1 MDEEATSWIRRA
13 KFSQTVSY
21 RLNPSKLA
29 SLPFKVNQEK
39 TAGLKTRPQ
48 SQTSLSSSSSSSS
61 SNPKLVSSNSQK
73 AKEDPASLKGDVY
86 VVDSEIQRNPVTNK
100 QRSVSP
106 SPQMALP
113 DVFKEARSER
123 KRFSTPHPRRMES
136 EKGMKAKLSHK
147 NSFEKRSFNIR
158 SPSVPIRD
166 LGTLRIQERVKS
178 KKDTGWSK
186 LFDNGGRR
194 VSAAEASE
202 EYRVDMSKL
211 FFGLRFAHGL
221 YSRLYHGKYEDKAV
235 AVKLITVPDDDDN
248 GCLGAR
254 LEKQFT
260 KEVTLLSRLCHP
272 NVIKFVGAYKD
283 PPVYCVLTE
292 YLPEGSL
299 RSFLHKPENR
309 SLPLKKLI
317 KFALDIARGMEYIHS
332 RHIIHRDLKP
342 ENVLLDEDFQ
352 LKIADFGIACEE
364 EYCDMLADDPGT
376 YRWMAPEMIK
386 RKPHGRKADVYSFGL
401 VLWEMVAG
409 AIPYEDMNPIQ
420 AAFAVVHKNIRP
432 AIPGD
437 CPAAMKALIE
447 QCWSVGPD
455 KRPEFWQIV
464 KVLEQFQT
472 SLAREGSLNLS
483 SNKICKDPRKGL
495 KHWIKKLGP
504 VQGGGGG
511 ERGGGGSSSSGLGGS
526 ALPKPKFA

>member
-1 MDEEATSWIRRA
+1 MDEEATSWIRRT
-13 KFSQTVSY
+13 KFSHTVSY
-21 RLNPSKLA
+21 RLNSSKLA
-29 SLPFKVNQEK
+29 SFPLKVSEL
-39 TAGLKTRPQ
+39 TTRPQ
-48 SQTSLSSSSSSSS
+48 ASSSDQ
-61 SNPKLVSSNSQK
+61 KLVSSSSQ
-73 AKEDPASLKGDVY
+73 DPSTNVGVN
-86 VVDSEIQRNPVTNK
+86 VDSEVQTNPVTNK

-106 SPQMALP
+106 SPQMPLP
-113 DVFKEARSER
+113 DVFEEARFDR
-123 KRFSTPHPRRMES
+123 QRFSTPHPRRMDS
-136 EKGMKAKLSHK
+136 EKGMKVKL
-147 NSFEKRSFNIR
+147 NSFEKRRSFNLR

-166 LGTLRIQERVKS
+166 LGTLRIQERVKKS
-178 KKDTGWSK
+178 KKDAGWSK
-186 LFDNGGRR
+186 LFDNGGGCR

-202 EYRVDMSKL
+202 EYRIDMSKL

-235 AVKLITVPDDDDN
+235 AVKLITVPDDDEN

-260 KEVTLLSRLCHP
+260 KEVTLLSRLSHP

-309 SLPLKKLI
+309 SLSMKKLI
-317 KFALDIARGMEYIHS
+317 EFALDIARGMEYIHS
-332 RHIIHRDLKP
+332 RHVIHRDLKP
-342 ENVLLDEDFQ
+342 ENVLIDEDFQ

-432 AIPGD
+432 AVPGD

-447 QCWSVGPD
+447 QCWSVAPD

-464 KVLEQFQT
+464 KVLEEFED
-472 SLAREGSLNLS
+472 SLEREGCLNLT

-495 KHWIKKLGP
+495 KHWIQKLGP
-504 VQGGGGG
+504 VQGGGA
-511 ERGGGGSSSSGLGGS
+511 GGSSSSSVLGGS

>member
-1 MDEEATSWIRRA
+1 MDEEATSWIRRT

-21 RLNPSKLA
+21 RLNSSKLA
-29 SLPFKVNQEK
+29 SFPLKVNQEMVSE
-39 TAGLKTRPQ
+39 LKARL
-48 SQTSLSSSSSSSS
+48 QTSSSPSDQ
-61 SNPKLVSSNSQK
+61 NLVSTSSRDSSTN
-73 AKEDPASLKGDVY
+73 VCF
-86 VVDSEIQRNPVTNK
+86 VDSEVQTNPVTNK

-113 DVFKEARSER
+113 DVFKEAKSER
-123 KRFSTPHPRRMES
+123 KRFTTPHPRRMDS
-136 EKGMKAKLSHK
+136 EKGMKVKLSHK
-147 NSFEKRSFNIR
+147 DSFEKRRSFNLR

-202 EYRVDMSKL
+202 EYRIDMSKL

-235 AVKLITVPDDDDN
+235 AVKIITVPDDDED

-260 KEVTLLSRLCHP
+260 KEVTLLSRLSHP

-309 SLPLKKLI
+309 SLSLKKLI
-317 KFALDIARGMEYIHS
+317 EFALDIARGMEYIHS
-332 RHIIHRDLKP
+332 RHVIHRDLKP
-342 ENVLLDEDFQ
+342 ENVLIDEDFQ

-364 EYCDMLADDPGT
+364 EYCDLLADDPGT

-420 AAFAVVHKNIRP
+420 AAFAVIHKNIRP
-432 AIPGD
+432 AVPGD
-437 CPAAMKALIE
+437 CPTAMKALIE
-447 QCWSVGPD
+447 QCWSVAPD

-464 KVLEQFQT
+464 KVLEEFEA
-472 SLAREGSLNLS
+472 SLEREGCLNLI

-495 KHWIKKLGP
+495 KHWIQKLGP
-504 VQGGGGG
+504 VQGGGA
-511 ERGGGGSSSSGLGGS
+511 GGSSSSILGGS
-526 ALPKPKFA
+526 AMPKPKFA

>member
-1 MDEEATSWIRRA
+1 MDEEATTSWIRRT
-13 KFSQTVSY
+13 KFSHTVSY
-21 RLNPSKLA
+21 RLNSSKLA
-29 SLPFKVNQEK
+29 SFPLKVNQEK
-39 TAGLKTRPQ
+39 LV
-48 SQTSLSSSSSSSS
+48 SSSSQEPSM
-61 SNPKLVSSNSQK
+61 NVCVN
-73 AKEDPASLKGDVY
+73 
-86 VVDSEIQRNPVTNK
+86 VDSEVQRNPVTNK

-106 SPQMALP
+106 SPPQRADLP
-113 DVFKEARSER
+113 DVFKEARVES
-123 KRFSTPHPRRMES
+123 KRFSTPHPRRMDS
-136 EKGMKAKLSHK
+136 EKGMKVKL
-147 NSFEKRSFNIR
+147 NSFEKMRSFNLR

-166 LGTLRIQERVKS
+166 LGTLRIQERVKKS
-178 KKDTGWSK
+178 KKDVGWSK
-186 LFDNGGRR
+186 LFDNGSGRR

-202 EYRVDMSKL
+202 EYRIDMSKL

-235 AVKLITVPDDDDN
+235 AVKLITVPDDDEE

-260 KEVTLLSRLCHP
+260 KEVTLLSRLSHP

-309 SLPLKKLI
+309 SLSLKKLI
-317 KFALDIARGMEYIHS
+317 EFALDIARGMEYIHS
-332 RHIIHRDLKP
+332 RHVIHRDLKP
-342 ENVLLDEDFQ
+342 ENVLIDEDFK

-409 AIPYEDMNPIQ
+409 AIPYEEMNPIQ

-432 AIPGD
+432 AVPGD
-437 CPAAMKALIE
+437 CPAAMKALVE
-447 QCWSVGPD
+447 QCWSVAPD

-464 KVLEQFQT
+464 KVLEEFED
-472 SLAREGSLNLS
+472 SLDREGCLNLA

-495 KHWIKKLGP
+495 KHWIQKLGP

-511 ERGGGGSSSSGLGGS
+511 SSSVLGGS
-526 ALPKPKFA
+526 VLPKPKFA

>member
-1 MDEEATSWIRRA
+1 MDEEATTSWIRRT
-13 KFSQTVSY
+13 KFSHTVSY
-21 RLNPSKLA
+21 RLNSSKLA
-29 SLPFKVNQEK
+29 SFPLKVNQEK
-39 TAGLKTRPQ
+39 V
-48 SQTSLSSSSSSSS
+48 SQEPSM
-61 SNPKLVSSNSQK
+61 NVCVN
-73 AKEDPASLKGDVY
+73 VH
-86 VVDSEIQRNPVTNK
+86 SETQTNPVTNK

-106 SPQMALP
+106 SPKMAALP
-113 DVFKEARSER
+113 DVFKEARFES
-123 KRFSTPHPRRMES
+123 KRFSTPHPRRMDS
-136 EKGMKAKLSHK
+136 EKGMKVKL
-147 NSFEKRSFNIR
+147 NSFEKMRSFNLR
-158 SPSVPIRD
+158 SPSLPIRD
-166 LGTLRIQERVKS
+166 LGTLRIQERVTKS
-178 KKDTGWSK
+178 KKDVGWSK
-186 LFDNGGRR
+186 LFDNGGGRSR

-202 EYRVDMSKL
+202 EYRIDMSKL

-235 AVKLITVPDDDDN
+235 AVKLITVPDDDED

-260 KEVTLLSRLCHP
+260 KEVTLLSRLSHP

-309 SLPLKKLI
+309 SLSLKKLI
-317 KFALDIARGMEYIHS
+317 EFALDIARGMEYIHS
-332 RHIIHRDLKP
+332 RHVIHRDLKP
-342 ENVLLDEDFQ
+342 ENVLIDEDFK

-409 AIPYEDMNPIQ
+409 AIPYEDMNPVQ
-420 AAFAVVHKNIRP
+420 AAFAVLHKNIRP
-432 AIPGD
+432 AVPGD

-447 QCWSVGPD
+447 QCWSVAPD

-464 KVLEQFQT
+464 KVLEEFEDSLEREGCL
-472 SLAREGSLNLS
+472 SLA
-483 SNKICKDPRKGL
+483 SNKIFKDPRKGL
-495 KHWIKKLGP
+495 KHWIQKLGP
-504 VQGGGGG
+504 AAQGGA
-511 ERGGGGSSSSGLGGS
+511 GGGSSSVLGGS
-526 ALPKPKFA
+526 VLPKPKFA

>member
-1 MDEEATSWIRRA
+1 MDELEDTSWIRRTR
-13 KFSQTVSY
+13 FSHTVTY
-21 RLNPSKLA
+21 RLNSSKL
-29 SLPFKVNQEK
+29 SSFPLMINQHKVSEF
-39 TAGLKTRPQ
+39 KTRPLI
-48 SQTSLSSSSSSSS
+48 SSLSSDQLNTKQDS
-61 SNPKLVSSNSQK
+61 SNVC
-73 AKEDPASLKGDVY
+73 
-86 VVDSEIQRNPVTNK
+86 VVDSEVQTNPVTNK

-106 SPQMALP
+106 SPQMPLP
-113 DVFKEARSER
+113 DVFKEARSES
-123 KRFSTPHPRRMES
+123 KRFSTPHPRRIES
-136 EKGMKAKLSHK
+136 EKGMKVRLSHK
-147 NSFEKRSFNIR
+147 DSFEKRRSFNLR
-158 SPSVPIRD
+158 SSSSVPIRD
-166 LGTLRIQERVKS
+166 LGTLRIQERVKKS

-186 LFDNGGRR
+186 LFDNGGGRR

-202 EYRVDMSKL
+202 EYRIDTSKL
-211 FFGLRFAHGL
+211 FLGLRFAHGL
-221 YSRLYHGKYEDKAV
+221 YSRLHHGIYEDKAV
-235 AVKLITVPDDDDN
+235 AVKLITVPDDDED

-260 KEVTLLSRLCHP
+260 KEVTLLSRLSHP

-283 PPVYCVLTE
+283 PPSYCVLTE

-309 SLPLKKLI
+309 SLSLKKLI
-317 KFALDIARGMEYIHS
+317 EFALDIAKGMEYIHS
-332 RHIIHRDLKP
+332 RHVIHRDLKP
-342 ENVLLDEDFQ
+342 ENVLIDEDFQ

-409 AIPYEDMNPIQ
+409 AIPYEEMNPIQ

-432 AIPGD
+432 VVPGD

-447 QCWSVGPD
+447 QCWSVAPD
-455 KRPEFWQIV
+455 KRPEFLQIV
-464 KVLEQFQT
+464 KVLEEFAD
-472 SLAREGSLNLS
+472 SLERDGCLNLA

-495 KHWIKKLGP
+495 KHWIQKLGP
-504 VQGGGGG
+504 VQGGGSSSVL
-511 ERGGGGSSSSGLGGS
+511 GSSS
-526 ALPKPKFA
+526 LPKPKFA

>member
-1 MDEEATSWIRRA
+1 MDEEASSWIRRA

-21 RLNPSKLA
+21 RLNSSKLA
-29 SLPFKVNQEK
+29 SFPVKLNQEK
-39 TAGLKTRPQ
+39 KLPALKPRPD
-48 SQTSLSSSSSSSS
+48 TSSSSSSTST
-61 SNPKLVSSNSQK
+61 Q
-73 AKEDPASLKGDVY
+73 ADVY
-86 VVDSEIQRNPVTNK
+86 VVDSQVQRNPVTNK

-123 KRFSTPHPRRMES
+123 QRFSTPHPRRMDS
-136 EKGMKAKLSHK
+136 EKGMKPKLSHK
-147 NSFEKRSFNIR
+147 NSFDKRRSFNLR

-166 LGTLRIQERVKS
+166 LSTLRIQERVKS
-178 KKDTGWSK
+178 MKDTGWSK
-186 LFDNGGRR
+186 IFDNAGRK
-194 VSAAEASE
+194 VSADDAAEE
-202 EYRVDMSKL
+202 FRIDTSKL
-211 FFGLRFAHGL
+211 FLGLRFAHGL
-221 YSRLYHGKYEDKAV
+221 YSKLYHGKYEDKAV
-235 AVKLITVPDDDDN
+235 AVKLITVPEDDEN

-260 KEVTLLSRLCHP
+260 KEVTLLSRLSHP

-283 PPVYCVLTE
+283 PPSYCVLTE

-299 RSFLHKPENR
+299 RSYLHKPENR
-309 SLPLKKLI
+309 TLSLKKLI
-317 KFALDIARGMEYIHS
+317 EFALDIAKGMEYIHS
-332 RHIIHRDLKP
+332 RRIIHRDLKP
-342 ENVLLDEDFQ
+342 ENVLIDEDFQ

-432 AIPGD
+432 AIPED
-437 CPAAMKALIE
+437 CPAVMKALIE
-447 QCWSVGPD
+447 QCWSVAPD

-464 KVLEQFQT
+464 KVLEQFRV
-472 SLAREGSLNLS
+472 SLEREGSLNLT
-483 SNKICKDPRKGL
+483 SNKICKDPRKSL

-504 VQGGGGG
+504 QGGGTAGG
-511 ERGGGGSSSSGLGGS
+511 GAGGSSSSGGLGRS
-526 ALPKPKFA
+526 AMPNPKFA

>member
-29 SLPFKVNQEK
+29 SLPFKVDQEK

-48 SQTSLSSSSSSSS
+48 SQTSLSSSSS

-136 EKGMKAKLSHK
+136 EKGTKAKLSHK

-272 NVIKFVGAYKD
+272 NVIKVSR
-283 PPVYCVLTE
+283 V
-292 YLPEGSL
+292 SL
-299 RSFLHKPENR
+299 CYFL
-309 SLPLKKLI
+309 
-317 KFALDIARGMEYIHS
+317 
-332 RHIIHRDLKP
+332 
-342 ENVLLDEDFQ
+342 
-352 LKIADFGIACEE
+352 
-364 EYCDMLADDPGT
+364 
-376 YRWMAPEMIK
+376 
-386 RKPHGRKADVYSFGL
+386 
-401 VLWEMVAG
+401 
-409 AIPYEDMNPIQ
+409 
-420 AAFAVVHKNIRP
+420 
-432 AIPGD
+432 
-437 CPAAMKALIE
+437 
-447 QCWSVGPD
+447 
-455 KRPEFWQIV
+455 
-464 KVLEQFQT
+464 
-472 SLAREGSLNLS
+472 
-483 SNKICKDPRKGL
+483 
-495 KHWIKKLGP
+495 
-504 VQGGGGG
+504 
-511 ERGGGGSSSSGLGGS
+511 
-526 ALPKPKFA
+526 

>member
-1 MDEEATSWIRRA
+1 MDEEATSWIRRT
-13 KFSQTVSY
+13 KFSHTVSY
-21 RLNPSKLA
+21 RLNSSKL
-29 SLPFKVNQEK
+29 SSFPLKVNQE
-39 TAGLKTRPQ
+39 TRPQ
-48 SQTSLSSSSSSSS
+48 TSDK
-61 SNPKLVSSNSQK
+61 KLVSSSSQ
-73 AKEDPASLKGDVY
+73 DPPSTNVCV
-86 VVDSEIQRNPVTNK
+86 VVDSEVQRDPVTNK

-106 SPQMALP
+106 SPPQMQPLP
-113 DVFKEARSER
+113 DVFNEARSER
-123 KRFSTPHPRRMES
+123 KRFSTPHPRRMDS
-136 EKGMKAKLSHK
+136 EKGMKVRLSHK
-147 NSFEKRSFNIR
+147 DSFEKRRSFNLR

-166 LGTLRIQERVKS
+166 LGTLRIQERVKKG
-178 KKDTGWSK
+178 KKDAGWSK
-186 LFDNGGRR
+186 LFDNGGGGRR

-202 EYRVDMSKL
+202 EYRIDMSKL

-235 AVKLITVPDDDDN
+235 AVKLITVPDDDED

-260 KEVTLLSRLCHP
+260 KEVTLLSRLSHP

-309 SLPLKKLI
+309 SLSLKKLI
-317 KFALDIARGMEYIHS
+317 EFALDIARGMEYIHS
-332 RHIIHRDLKP
+332 RHVIHRDLKP
-342 ENVLLDEDFQ
+342 ENVLIDEDFQ

-364 EYCDMLADDPGT
+364 EYCDMFADDPGT

-432 AIPGD
+432 AVPGD
-437 CPAAMKALIE
+437 CPVAMKALIE
-447 QCWSVGPD
+447 QCWSVAPD

-464 KVLEQFQT
+464 KVLEEFED
-472 SLAREGSLNLS
+472 SLEREGCLNLI

-495 KHWIKKLGP
+495 KHWIQKLGP
-504 VQGGGGG
+504 AQGGAG
-511 ERGGGGSSSSGLGGS
+511 GGGGSSVLGGS

>member
-1 MDEEATSWIRRA
+1 MDEEASSWIRRT

-21 RLNPSKLA
+21 RLNSQRRA
-29 SLPFKVNQEK
+29 SLPFMVNNQDK
-39 TAGLKTRPQ
+39 TSSGALKAKPPLR
-48 SQTSLSSSSSSSS
+48 SSSSSSSS
-61 SNPKLVSSNSQK
+61 SLDPKLVSQ
-73 AKEDPASLKGDVY
+73 AATEDDTTSLVESDVY
-86 VVDSEIQRNPVTNK
+86 VVVDSEIQTNPVTNK

-123 KRFSTPHPRRMES
+123 KRFSTPHPRRIES
-136 EKGMKAKLSHK
+136 EKGMKPKLSHK
-147 NSFEKRSFNIR
+147 NSFDKRSFNLR
-158 SPSVPIRD
+158 SPSGPIRD

-186 LFDNGGRR
+186 LFDNTGRR
-194 VSAAEASE
+194 VSAVEASE
-202 EYRVDMSKL
+202 EFRVDMSKL
-211 FFGLRFAHGL
+211 FFGLKFAHGL

-260 KEVTLLSRLCHP
+260 KEVTLLSRLSHP

-283 PPVYCVLTE
+283 PPVYCVLTQ

-309 SLPLKKLI
+309 SLPLKRLI
-317 KFALDIARGMEYIHS
+317 EFALDIAKGMEYIHS
-332 RHIIHRDLKP
+332 RHVIHRDLKP
-342 ENVLLDEDFQ
+342 ENVLIDEDFQ

-432 AIPGD
+432 TIPAD

-447 QCWSVGPD
+447 QCWSVAPD

-464 KVLEQFQT
+464 KVLEQFAI
-472 SLAREGSLNLS
+472 SLEREGNLNLS

-495 KHWIKKLGP
+495 KHWIQKLGP
-504 VQGGGGG
+504 VHGG
-511 ERGGGGSSSSGLGGS
+511 GGGGSSSSGLGGS

>member
-1 MDEEATSWIRRA
+1 MDEEASSWIRRT
-13 KFSQTVSY
+13 KFSHTVSY
-21 RLNPSKLA
+21 RLNSSKLA
-29 SLPFKVNQEK
+29 SFPLKVNQDNVSQ
-39 TAGLKTRPQ
+39 LQTRPQ
-48 SQTSLSSSSSSSS
+48 
-61 SNPKLVSSNSQK
+61 KLVSSSSPN
-73 AKEDPASLKGDVY
+73 VCV
-86 VVDSEIQRNPVTNK
+86 VVDSETQTNPVTNK

-106 SPQMALP
+106 SPQMSLP

-123 KRFSTPHPRRMES
+123 KRFSTPHPRRIDS
-136 EKGMKAKLSHK
+136 EKGMKVKLSHK
-147 NSFEKRSFNIR
+147 DSFEKRRSFNLR
-158 SPSVPIRD
+158 SSSVPIRD
-166 LGTLRIQERVKS
+166 LSTLRIQERVSKS

-186 LFDNGGRR
+186 LFDNGSGRR

-202 EYRVDMSKL
+202 EYRIDMSKL

-235 AVKLITVPDDDDN
+235 AVKLITVPDDDEN

-260 KEVTLLSRLCHP
+260 KEVTLLSRLSHP

-309 SLPLKKLI
+309 SLSLKKLI
-317 KFALDIARGMEYIHS
+317 EFALDIARGMEYIHS
-332 RHIIHRDLKP
+332 RRVIHRDLKP
-342 ENVLLDEDFQ
+342 ENVLIDEDFQ

-432 AIPGD
+432 AVPGD

-447 QCWSVGPD
+447 QCWSVAPD

-464 KVLEQFQT
+464 KVLEEFED
-472 SLAREGSLNLS
+472 SLEREGCLNLA

-495 KHWIKKLGP
+495 KHWIQKLGP
-504 VQGGGGG
+504 VQGGGG
-511 ERGGGGSSSSGLGGS
+511 SSSSSVLGGS

>member
-21 RLNPSKLA
+21 RLNSSKLA
-29 SLPFKVNQEK
+29 SLPFMVNQDK
-39 TAGLKTRPQ
+39 IAGLRTIPQ
-48 SQTSLSSSSSSSS
+48 RSSSSSSASS
-61 SNPKLVSSNSQK
+61 SDPKLVSSNSQTT
-73 AKEDPASLKGDVY
+73 EDTSCLEADVY
-86 VVDSEIQRNPVTNK
+86 VVDSEIQTNPVTNK

-106 SPQMALP
+106 SPQMAVP

-123 KRFSTPHPRRMES
+123 KRFSTPHPRRVES
-136 EKGMKAKLSHK
+136 EKGMKPKLSHK
-147 NSFEKRSFNIR
+147 NSFEKRSFNLR
-158 SPSVPIRD
+158 SPSGPIRD

-186 LFDNGGRR
+186 LFDNTGRR
-194 VSAAEASE
+194 VSAVEASE
-202 EYRVDMSKL
+202 EFRVDMSKL
-211 FFGLRFAHGL
+211 FFGLKFAHGL

-260 KEVTLLSRLCHP
+260 KEVTLLSRLTHP

-283 PPVYCVLTE
+283 PPVYCVLTQF
-292 YLPEGSL
+292 YLKD
-299 RSFLHKPENR
+299 H
-309 SLPLKKLI
+309 
-317 KFALDIARGMEYIHS
+317 IARGMEYIHS
-332 RHIIHRDLKP
+332 RRIIHRDLKP
-342 ENVLLDEDFQ
+342 ENVLIDEDFH

-437 CPAAMKALIE
+437 CPVAMKALIE
-447 QCWSVGPD
+447 QCWSVAPD

-464 KVLEQFQT
+464 KVLEQFAI
-472 SLAREGSLNLS
+472 SLEREGNLNLS
-483 SNKICKDPRKGL
+483 SHKICKDSRKGL
-495 KHWIKKLGP
+495 KHWIQKLGP
-504 VQGGGGG
+504 VHGGG
-511 ERGGGGSSSSGLGGS
+511 GGGGSSSSGLGGS